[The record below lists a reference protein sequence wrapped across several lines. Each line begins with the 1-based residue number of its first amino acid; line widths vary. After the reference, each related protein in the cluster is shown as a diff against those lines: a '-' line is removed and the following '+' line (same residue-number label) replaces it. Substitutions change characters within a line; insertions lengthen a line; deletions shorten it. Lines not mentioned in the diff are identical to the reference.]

1 MTVRYR
7 MLPRVGVNVPADQV
21 RDYHI
26 DETCLVRCEPEY
38 VSDVQRRADHRK
50 YCFAPEHGQFLF
62 VHYGAHHRIA
72 LRRFAYPH
80 AQRFMRLIL
89 FPAKK
94 VVYLRPLW
102 DQLGG
107 NAARVRRWIAAARA
121 LGNRWG
127 FGPRHG
133 FRWYSP
139 DERARIPAWVRRR
152 VREL

>member
-1 MTVRYR
+1 
-7 MLPRVGVNVPADQV
+7 MLPRVGVKVPVDQI
-21 RDYHI
+21 RDHRI
-26 DETCLVRCEPEY
+26 DEMHLVRCEPKCTAAAG
-38 VSDVQRRADHRK
+38 RTADYRK

-89 FPAKK
+89 FPAKQ
-94 VVYLRPLW
+94 VVYLRPLLE
-102 DQLGG
+102 QLDGDTK
-107 NAARVRRWIAAARA
+107 RVRRWIAAART

-139 DERARIPAWVRRR
+139 DERTPIPAWVRRR
-152 VREL
+152 VHEL